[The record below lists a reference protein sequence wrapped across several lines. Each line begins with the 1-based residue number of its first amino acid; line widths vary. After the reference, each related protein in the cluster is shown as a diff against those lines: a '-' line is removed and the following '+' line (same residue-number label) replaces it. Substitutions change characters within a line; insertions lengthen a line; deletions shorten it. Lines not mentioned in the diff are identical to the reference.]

1 MATSKRVVS
10 VSVKRPKRDRA
21 QKIRT
26 VLNESTVA
34 SVATGEAMGARH
46 APTDAELHEGIVAAA
61 RDMGL
66 EYRKVRPHDDDCI
79 TLCPDDPAGC
89 KIGHSC
95 WCGDEKAPHVTD
107 GIGVVRLDPALLDML
122 RGYVETIRTVYPDVS
137 DVETWDRPWDP
148 AWVGTHEGCGR
159 QLTAEVC
166 HAIGGIAGAAAMMD
180 LTPCMLIANLG
191 L

>member
-34 SVATGEAMGARH
+34 SVASGEAMEARPPCLTCAGSMAIAPFHSDGCPH
-46 APTDAELHEGIVAAA
+46 AT
-61 RDMGL
+61 
-66 EYRKVRPHDDDCI
+66 
-79 TLCPDDPAGC
+79 
-89 KIGHSC
+89 
-95 WCGDEKAPHVTD
+95 APQVTD
-107 GIGVVRLDPALLDML
+107 GVGVIRLDPALLRML
-122 RGYVETIRTVYPDVS
+122 RENVAVIRKIYPDVS

-148 AWVGTHEGCGR
+148 AWVSIPGLAQDVIGE
-159 QLTAEVC
+159 LM
-166 HAIGGIAGAAAMMD
+166 HAIGFIAGAAAMMD
-180 LTPCMLIANLG
+180 LTPCMLIDNLR